1 LNHGVGEINDLR
13 AVGEDITNMK
23 INGYTIPLKE
33 VTVIV
38 IASMWLAGLSFQTS
52 SNAEDIEKL
61 SPTNV
66 RLARIEEKLK
76 DAEEDVAEIKEE
88 QKDQSI
94 ILFKILEK
102 VSEL

>member
-1 LNHGVGEINDLR
+1 
-13 AVGEDITNMK
+13 MK
-23 INGYTIPLKE
+23 INGYTVSMRE
-33 VTVIV
+33 VSFIV

-61 SPTNV
+61 SPTNE
-66 RLARIEEKLK
+66 RLARMEEKQEAAK
-76 DAEEDVAEIKEE
+76 EDREEIKEE
-88 QKDQSI
+88 LDDHQI

>member
-1 LNHGVGEINDLR
+1 
-13 AVGEDITNMK
+13 MK

-38 IASMWLAGLSFQTS
+38 VASMWMAGLSFQTN

-61 SPTNV
+61 SPTNE
-66 RLARIEEKLK
+66 RLARIEEKLE
-76 DAEEDVAEIKEE
+76 DAEEDVEEIKEE
-88 QKDQSI
+88 QKDQGM
-94 ILFKILEK
+94 LLVKILEK